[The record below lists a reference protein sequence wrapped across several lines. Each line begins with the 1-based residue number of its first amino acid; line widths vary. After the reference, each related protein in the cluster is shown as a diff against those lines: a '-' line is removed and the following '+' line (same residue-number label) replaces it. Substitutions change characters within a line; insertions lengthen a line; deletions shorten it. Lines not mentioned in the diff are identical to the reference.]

1 MINLLFI
8 KYHII
13 IYEESLLKTI
23 KSLSIL
29 RYDDKRKLLFI
40 ISYGMIVGSGND
52 CPTPRIIL
60 DLLGVAPSVD
70 PEAFSFQSIGN
81 KQYNMTKI
89 YSGLLNVGRSV
100 LFMVVVIVGVPRLDN
115 RGKHDSQMILIRFLS
130 KVHSNSPMCPMEL
143 ELYRQIKN
151 IICVNSSFYE
161 YFLMIDVDTQVVP
174 NSLNGMISCIIHDS
188 KIMIYVL
195 KQKY

>member
-70 PEAFSFQSIGN
+70 PEAFSFQSIGEGIIN
-81 KQYNMTKI
+81 NFIIIIIIIIIILTFII
-89 YSGLLNVGRSV
+89 Y
-100 LFMVVVIVGVPRLDN
+100 
-115 RGKHDSQMILIRFLS
+115 
-130 KVHSNSPMCPMEL
+130 
-143 ELYRQIKN
+143 
-151 IICVNSSFYE
+151 
-161 YFLMIDVDTQVVP
+161 
-174 NSLNGMISCIIHDS
+174 
-188 KIMIYVL
+188 
-195 KQKY
+195 